1 MNPLTRRSLDNPD
14 GPVDAT
20 LAESP
25 EGPCGAKFAEDL
37 GDETNV
43 GDETNSEDFN
53 DAKNPWD
60 VGDSSGAV
68 RSDAV

>member
-1 MNPLTRRSLDNPD
+1 MRRSLGNLN

-25 EGPCGAKFAEDL
+25 EGPSGAKFAKDL

-43 GDETNSEDFN
+43 GDETNSEDSN
-53 DAKNPWD
+53 NATNAWD